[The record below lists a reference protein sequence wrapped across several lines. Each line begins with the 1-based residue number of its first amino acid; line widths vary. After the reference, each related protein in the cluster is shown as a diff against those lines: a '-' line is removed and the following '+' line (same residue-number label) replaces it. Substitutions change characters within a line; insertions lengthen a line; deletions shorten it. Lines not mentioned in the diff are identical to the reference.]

1 MACKTNGTS
10 QLPHIKELK
19 SRREVH
25 KNGVLTERLKKQI
38 EFIIE
43 VDKIKHIFRKTKVFN
58 KSRFENDAEHAW
70 HLAVIAL
77 VMNEYSNEKIDVSK
91 VIKMVL
97 IHDIVEIDAG
107 DVIVYDTQMRALAA
121 EKENI
126 AAERIFG
133 ILPDEQKEEFIGLWR
148 EFEEKRT
155 PESKFAAAIDRFEPI
170 LQNQLTEYYT
180 WKEHDVTLDMLHDK
194 NKHIQDGSK
203 VIWDVVESIFTEAK
217 NKGIIKELSADL
229 R

>member
-1 MACKTNGTS
+1 MDF
-10 QLPHIKELK
+10 
-19 SRREVH
+19 V
-25 KNGVLTERLKKQI
+25 TERFKKQI
-38 EFIIE
+38 EFLIE
-43 VDKIKHIFRKTKVFN
+43 IDKIKHIYRKTKVFN

-70 HLAVIAL
+70 HLAVMAL

-107 DVIVYDTQMRALAA
+107 DVIVYDTQMRTLAE

-133 ILPDEQKEEFIGLWR
+133 ILPEEQKEEFIGLWR
-148 EFEEKRT
+148 EFEEKKT

-180 WKEHDVTLDMLHDK
+180 WKAHDITLDMLHDK

-203 VIWDVVESIFTEAK
+203 VIWDVVESIFLEAK
-217 NKGIIKELSADL
+217 NKGIIKEFSSKEV
-229 R
+229 